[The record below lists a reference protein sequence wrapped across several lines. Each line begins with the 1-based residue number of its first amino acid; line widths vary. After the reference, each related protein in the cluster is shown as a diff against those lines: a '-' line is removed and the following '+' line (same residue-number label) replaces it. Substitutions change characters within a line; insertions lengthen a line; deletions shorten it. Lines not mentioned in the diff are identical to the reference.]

1 MYSYYESFMYRN
13 PSTKVASIQINTFR
27 IDVYDNLNELR
38 IAKLQARFG
47 RDVSINKSRT
57 KAYVRL
63 IQRRIRVRYE
73 RDAQLK
79 RHYLGGF
86 VHNIATGYS
95 YSYE

>member
-1 MYSYYESFMYRN
+1 MYSYYESFIYRN
-13 PSTKVASIQINTFR
+13 SSTKYASTQINTFR
-27 IDVYDNLNELR
+27 IDVYDNLNESR

-63 IQRRIRVRYE
+63 VQRRIRVRYV

-79 RHYLGGF
+79 RHYSGGF
-86 VHNIATGYS
+86 IHNIATGYS
-95 YSYE
+95 YEQI